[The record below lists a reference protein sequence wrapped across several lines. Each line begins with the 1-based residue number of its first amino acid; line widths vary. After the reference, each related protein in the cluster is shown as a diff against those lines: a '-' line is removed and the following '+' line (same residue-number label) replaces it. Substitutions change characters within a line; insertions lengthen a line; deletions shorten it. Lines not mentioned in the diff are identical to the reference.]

1 MIIPMLGA
9 SISASPA
16 PLHRKD
22 KILFGIQSIRV
33 ITFRKLMFTRI
44 YHICAYMDLV
54 LLCLFSYSYS
64 VVEKGLLMP
73 IRDLAS
79 KLSLSGVE
87 YDNELDRRTISGIL
101 SSYPDMCVH
110 NF

>member
-22 KILFGIQSIRV
+22 KILFGIQSIR
-33 ITFRKLMFTRI
+33 
-44 YHICAYMDLV
+44 
-54 LLCLFSYSYS
+54 
-64 VVEKGLLMP
+64 
-73 IRDLAS
+73 DLAS

-87 YDNELDRRTISGIL
+87 YDNELDRCTISGIL